1 MESVSAVHP
10 SIANTM
16 RLKGTRPNYLSA
28 ELLHEPIGVLQP
40 TQVSDGEGGYTVTY
54 QNTATIWGMF
64 IPVGDSR
71 SLIAAQVS
79 YTASATVF
87 VRYPLTIDQA
97 YRLEIG
103 GEQYSIHSITNVE
116 NKDEY
121 LEIQIFK

>member
-1 MESVSAVHP
+1 MEGVSAVHP
-10 SIANTM
+10 SKSDIM

-28 ELLHEPIGVLQP
+28 ELLHEPIGVLEP

-54 QNTATIWGMF
+54 ANNTTIWGMF
-64 IPVGDSR
+64 IPLGDSR

-79 YTASATVF
+79 YTASATVY
-87 VRYPLTIDQA
+87 VRYPLTIDQT
-97 YRLEIG
+97 YRLEIAG
-103 GEQYSIHSITNVE
+103 QQYSIHSITNVE

>member
-1 MESVSAVHP
+1 
-10 SIANTM
+10 M

-54 QNTATIWGMF
+54 ANVGTIWGMF
-64 IPVGDSR
+64 IPLGDSR

-79 YTASATVF
+79 YTASATVY
-87 VRYPLTIDQA
+87 VRYPLTIDQT

-103 GEQYSIHSITNVE
+103 GEQYTIHSITNVE
-116 NKDEY
+116 NKNEY

>member
-10 SIANTM
+10 SKSDIM

-54 QNTATIWGMF
+54 ANVGTIWGMF
-64 IPVGDSR
+64 IPLGDSR

-87 VRYPLTIDQA
+87 VRYPLTIDQT
-97 YRLEIG
+97 YRLEIS
-103 GEQYSIHSITNVE
+103 GEQYSIHSITDIE
-116 NKDEY
+116 NKKEY
-121 LEIQIFK
+121 FEIQIFK

>member
-1 MESVSAVHP
+1 
-10 SIANTM
+10 M

-28 ELLHEPIGVLQP
+28 ELLHEPIGVLEP

-54 QNTATIWGMF
+54 ANNTTIWGMF
-64 IPVGDSR
+64 IPLGDSR

-79 YTASATVF
+79 YTASATVY
-87 VRYPLTIDQA
+87 VRYPLTIDQT
-97 YRLEIG
+97 YRLEIAG
-103 GEQYSIHSITNVE
+103 QQYSIHSITNVE